1 MKLLKTNNINHV
13 KYFNNVL
20 RLICQAICGKKWKK
34 SFARKLIKFNA
45 HV

>member
-34 SFARKLIKFNA
+34 VLREKID
-45 HV
+45 